1 MKTEPASL
9 PSTSTDPDDAGL
21 GKPSRGKK
29 RQTPLFP
36 AGSERS
42 FFDRLF
48 ADRLL
53 PAIILLDDIYDTLE
67 GDRDQEILEK
77 ARALQEAPSE
87 AGGQGPAIR
96 NGSKPPS
103 RFAIL
108 PTRSFHTVDLD
119 LPTKSLGEA
128 RKIAALQLDRLTA
141 VPVEEAI
148 FALAKIAGDGEASQ
162 NNSYRAYITRRR
174 LISELR
180 QSGAEF
186 TGAEALVAFNPDQ
199 DGGVQGAAFHD
210 DAGRALRAV
219 RRAKLASLILMTGL
233 LATALVW
240 SLGERLDRELAVT
253 QSVTQKAIGV
263 RKEAQ
268 ETRANALQTLAAL
281 QRGPI
286 ELSADRALV
295 TLAEITKRQPAK
307 VVIQSLSIS
316 EGRVR
321 LVGSA
326 LDPNAASAAFST
338 QPSNAPSPSV
348 PQSPPGPLPVP
359 GSLPSPM
366 QPVGPA
372 AAPALEVQWQ
382 AFEVETSAATL
393 ARVGMNAQASD
404 FPSSGGVTPA
414 MPKPIGPGPLPG
426 PGVPPQ

>member
-1 MKTEPASL
+1 MSMEPASL
-9 PSTSTDPDDAGL
+9 SPISTDPADAG
-21 GKPSRGKK
+21 P
-29 RQTPLFP
+29 
-36 AGSERS
+36 ERS
-42 FFDRLF
+42 FFARLF
-48 ADRLL
+48 EERIL
-53 PAIILLDDIYDTLE
+53 PAIIFVDGVYDTLE
-67 GDRDQEILEK
+67 GDRDQEILDE
-77 ARALQEAPSE
+77 ARALHES
-87 AGGQGPAIR
+87 AGEEGGAGPVSS

-108 PTRSFHTVDLD
+108 PARSFHTVDLD

-128 RKIAALQLDRLTA
+128 RKVVALQLDRLTA
-141 VPVEEAI
+141 VPVQEAL
-148 FALAKIAGDGEASQ
+148 FALAKIAGNGEAFQ
-162 NNSYRAYITRRR
+162 NNSYRVYITRRR

-186 TGAEALVAFNPDQ
+186 AGAEALVALNPDQ
-199 DGGVQGAAFHD
+199 DGGVHGAVFHD
-210 DAGRALRAV
+210 DAGRAIRAE

-240 SLGERLDRELAVT
+240 SLGERLDRELAAT

-268 ETRANALQTLAAL
+268 QTRANEVQALAAL

-321 LVGSA
+321 ITGSA
-326 LDPNAASAAFST
+326 LDPNAARAAFST
-338 QPSNAPSPSV
+338 QSGNAPSPSV
-348 PQSPPGPLPVP
+348 PQSLLGPLPAP

-366 QPVGPA
+366 QPAGPA
-372 AAPALEVQWQ
+372 AVPALEVQWQ

-414 MPKPIGPGPLPG
+414 MPKPVGPGPLPG
-426 PGVPPQ
+426 PGGSPQ